1 MNAIGILR
9 YGDNYIYIVHDT
21 NAALAVDPGS
31 AQPVLSF
38 LKEHDLQLSAVLIT
52 HHHGDHT
59 GGVSQLQRETGCT
72 VLGPKTR
79 GAGNVDTW
87 VNDGDEKDIAGILV
101 RVIAVPG
108 HTKDHVV
115 YHIPALNT
123 VFTGDTMFVAG
134 CGRLFGGSAKE
145 MYDSLQKIASLGD
158 DVNIYCGH
166 DYTEENLRFALTV
179 EPGNEYVQEKLVKVR
194 DTLSQGGHTV
204 PSTIAEEKKIN
215 VFLGASDVNVFAGL
229 RRKKDSF

>member
-1 MNAIGILR
+1 MNTIGILR
-9 YGDNYIYIVHDT
+9 YYDNYIYIVHDT

-31 AQPVLSF
+31 AQPVLSY
-38 LKEHDLQLSAVLIT
+38 LREHDLLLSAILIT

-72 VLGPKTR
+72 VLGPEIR
-79 GAGNVDTW
+79 GAGNVDTP

-115 YHIPALNT
+115 YYIPALNM

-134 CGRLFGGSAKE
+134 CGRLFGGSAEE
-145 MYDSLQKIASLGD
+145 MYDSLQKIAALGD
-158 DVNIYCGH
+158 DVNVYCGH

-179 EPGNEYVQEKLVKVR
+179 EPGNEYVKEKLVKVR
-194 DTLSQGGHTV
+194 DILSQGGYTV
-204 PSTIAEEKKIN
+204 PSTIAEEKKTN
-215 VFLGASDVNVFAGL
+215 VFLGASDLNVFAEL

>member
-1 MNAIGILR
+1 MNAIEILR
-9 YGDNYIYIVHDT
+9 YYDNYLYIVHDT

-31 AQPVLSF
+31 AQPVRSF
-38 LKEHDLQLSAVLIT
+38 LREHDLLLSAILIT

-59 GGVSQLQRETGCT
+59 GGVSQLQEETGCT
-72 VLGPKTR
+72 VLGPKIR
-79 GAGNVDTW
+79 GVGNVNTP

-115 YHIPALNT
+115 YYIPALNA

-145 MYDSLQKIASLGD
+145 MYDSLQKIAALGD
-158 DVNIYCGH
+158 DVNVYCGH

-179 EPGNEYVQEKLVKVR
+179 EPGNEYVKEKLAKVR
-194 DTLSQGGHTV
+194 DILSRDGYTV

-215 VFLGASDVNVFAGL
+215 VFLGASDVKVFAGL
-229 RRKKDSF
+229 RRRKDMF